1 MKKRGEF
8 GLILVFILIGF
19 ILILSLTSM
28 GFGKDSGVKV
38 DSQVMQELQDK
49 GKVKVIVVMKNVEEL
64 PDKLKGVSMQALRE
78 QAINNIAGERVKHR
92 FTSFNGFSASLTS
105 DDLKKLEAD
114 ERIERID
121 YDAPVHAFLQESVP
135 LVNATRTWP
144 VQVNGINITG
154 EGETIC
160 IIDTGVNYT
169 HPDLGGCTI
178 KNTTLNGNTVDN
190 VTESVHPYA
199 NSSVY
204 EWNITMPGF
213 SSIAVHFVK
222 VDTESGFDFVHI
234 LDSNNVNLTNYSGEH
249 YDFWSPSVGGDT
261 IKIRLTSDSS
271 LNYYGFYIDKV
282 INGTTNSSYNW
293 TTCSKVINGWNTIGS
308 EEPDPYDNHGHGT
321 HVTGIAAASG
331 GIKGVAPDSK
341 IISIKALK
349 SDGTGF
355 TSDVLK
361 GIEWCTNNASTFNIS
376 VISMSLGGEL
386 YKGYCDIQ
394 ESSFTAAI
402 NSAITKNVSV
412 IVATGNE
419 GNKTAI
425 STPACIQ
432 NATAVGWSTD
442 DTDTIHSNSNRNN
455 VTDLLAP
462 GSVINS
468 TRWSTSSC
476 ASGCTCYGNYMVCSG
491 TSMATPHVAGAF
503 ALVRQFYLLKFGR
516 VLKPAEIQDVLN
528 DTGKLI
534 DDSAGSGLNF
544 SRIDIYSAILQL
556 NGGPNITL
564 NSPNASYTNETVAVK
579 NITFNCSASDTLGLL
594 NISLWI
600 TNSNNQSFSLNQT
613 TSISGT
619 SNSTIFVLG
628 LGVGTYTWNCQARN
642 AGGQAGFASSNR
654 SIVLNQAKQ
663 IIFIGVDGLQYNH
676 YIEMLRSGELGNF
689 SKLVNNGGWNGT
701 ANITGHNQTIT
712 APGNAELHTGLN
724 ETLTNITDNTA
735 GKSIPNSNTT
745 FERLRA
751 YNSRIA
757 TGSVYGKNTSY
768 IPDGILANAKSEVD
782 WWQNRTTF
790 SNSNWQDGTDCIYS
804 ENVSEKA
811 REFIGN
817 YSDQSFYLV
826 VYFGVPDCS
835 GHAHGENSSEYNQS
849 LINVD
854 NGLGIVLDAL
864 EDNGLRGTR
873 NVTQIIISADH
884 GWNENSTEHN
894 VTNSDTIVIPLIAS
908 NSTLTMNTTSD
919 GLREQCEIAPTILN
933 YFGMSASQY
942 QDIVNNGC
950 DSMLGTGDST
960 LPSITI
966 NSPANGTWYNASRFN
981 ISINENGSC
990 WAVFNDVTNIT
1001 LNNITSARTSF
1012 FHENTS
1018 VSETTTLRYN
1028 VTFYCN
1034 DTSGNLNSTARR
1046 YFGVDKTAPIVSYVS
1061 PAHNYNTTD
1070 TTPTFTYRVNDSND
1084 ISSCS
1089 LLIDNVVK
1097 DTALNVLNNTDQTL
1111 TPESALSVADH
1122 EWQVS
1127 CIDEAGNTGITPSH
1141 RDITI
1146 TSSDGEDGDGGD
1158 GGSTTTGADEE
1169 YTGVTYTL
1177 AESVIK
1183 NGTDKKLME
1192 EDKVIFRIN
1201 NRSHTLTIV
1210 DVKNKS
1216 IRIKIESDI
1225 IRADLNISDEKKFDL
1240 NKDNYLDFYVKLNG
1254 ITGLVANIT
1263 MKEIYELSNISINAT
1278 QGNESITGTGGSEG
1292 GESRISKAFAWAKSK
1307 IISVFSSWTWKTH
1320 LYVWVP
1326 TGVVIVGGITT
1337 AILIR
1342 RHYKKK
1348 KYYEK
1353 GVE

>member
-178 KNTTLNGNTVDN
+178 KNLSLSGNN
-190 VTESVHPYA
+190 KSYILENSPHPYS
-199 NSSVY
+199 NENDTTWIINYTGFV
-204 EWNITMPGF
+204 NI
-213 SSIAVHFVK
+213 SVHFVNIS
-222 VDTESGFDFVHI
+222 TEDGWDFVI
-234 LDSNNVNLTNYSGEH
+234 IYNGQNKTIATYSGTITN
-249 YDFWSPSVGGDT
+249 FWTPHSEGDT
-261 IKIRLTSDSS
+261 IYVRLVSDE
-271 LNYYGFYIDKV
+271 NIPGYGFYIDQV
-282 INGTTNSSYNW
+282 INGTTNTSYDWSNC
-293 TTCSKVINGWNTIGS
+293 TKIIDGWDVSNND
-308 EEPDPYDNHGHGT
+308 PNPYDNHGHGT
-321 HVTGIAAASG
+321 HVTGIAAADGS
-331 GIKGVAPDSK
+331 IKGTAPKAK
-341 IISIKALK
+341 IVSIKALN
-349 SDGTGF
+349 SGGSGTAGEIIE
-355 TSDVLK
+355 
-361 GIEWCTNNASTFNIS
+361 GIEWCTENALFYNISSISLSLGCNATANGYSSYCDSNNDGCVTPQMVSAINQAVGKNIS
-376 VISMSLGGEL
+376 VI
-386 YKGYCDIQ
+386 
-394 ESSFTAAI
+394 A
-402 NSAITKNVSV
+402 
-412 IVATGNE
+412 ATGNN
-419 GNKTAI
+419 GWTSGI
-425 STPACIQ
+425 SGPACIQ
-432 NATAVGWSTD
+432 NVTAVGWSTD
-442 DTDTIHSNSNRNN
+442 DTDIIHADSNRNN
-455 VTDLLAP
+455 ITDLFAP
-462 GSVINS
+462 GSSINS
-468 TRWSTSSC
+468 TSRT
-476 ASGCTCYGNYMVCSG
+476 GGYTLMEG

-503 ALVRQFYLLKFGR
+503 ALVRQFYRQQTGKILTP
-516 VLKPAEIQDVLN
+516 VEIQDVLN
-528 DTGKLI
+528 NTGKLI
-534 DDSAGSGLNF
+534 DDSGGSGLNF
-544 SRIDIYSAILQL
+544 SRIDVYSAILSL
-556 NGGPNITL
+556 PGPVLTVYSPVYNGFY
-564 NSPNASYTNETVAVK
+564 NS
-579 NITFNCSASDTLGLL
+579 
-594 NISLWI
+594 
-600 TNSNNQSFSLNQT
+600 
-613 TSISGT
+613 
-619 SNSTIFVLG
+619 
-628 LGVGTYTWNCQARN
+628 
-642 AGGQAGFASSNR
+642 SSN
-654 SIVLNQAKQ
+654 ILV
-663 IIFIGVDGLQYNH
+663 
-676 YIEMLRSGELGNF
+676 NF
-689 SKLVNNGGWNGT
+689 SAIDAGSVSALWYYNGT
-701 ANITGHNQTIT
+701 ANVTYTSENY
-712 APGNAELHTGLN
+712 
-724 ETLTNITDNTA
+724 TNISEE
-735 GKSIPNSNTT
+735 KSNTFIFYANDSSGNISKT
-745 FERLRA
+745 NVVF
-751 YNSRIA
+751 YS
-757 TGSVYGKNTSY
+757 SFD
-768 IPDGILANAKSEVD
+768 IPTINFTNPTIE
-782 WWQNRTTF
+782 T
-790 SNSNWQDGTDCIYS
+790 
-804 ENVSEKA
+804 
-811 REFIGN
+811 GN
-817 YSDQSFYLV
+817 YSQR
-826 VYFGVPDCS
+826 
-835 GHAHGENSSEYNQS
+835 A
-849 LINVD
+849 IW
-854 NGLGIVLDAL
+854 A
-864 EDNGLRGTR
+864 
-873 NVTQIIISADH
+873 NVTANDTTLSAITVYLY
-884 GWNENSTEHN
+884 NSTGLVN
-894 VTNSDTIVIPLIAS
+894 Q
-908 NSTLTMNTTSD
+908 TSS
-919 GLREQCEIAPTILN
+919 
-933 YFGMSASQY
+933 SASPFF
-942 QDIVNNGC
+942 INFTNLNGGAYYLNATAN
-950 DSMLGTGDST
+950 DSVGNINKTETRTINIEIDNP
-960 LPSITI
+960 PSITI

-1018 VSETTTLRYN
+1018 VNETTTLRYN

-1192 EDKVIFRIN
+1192 EDKVIFKIN

-1292 GESRISKAFAWAKSK
+1292 GESRISKAFVWAKSK
-1307 IISVFSSWTWKTH
+1307 IIGMFSSWTWKTH
-1320 LYVWVP
+1320 LYVWIT
-1326 TGVVIVGGITT
+1326 TGVVVIGWVTT

-1353 GVE
+1353 GLE